1 MVAQCL
7 TGSHWWALMLFL
19 TLGYTK
25 NGSVVKNPPDNA
37 GDFGLI
43 PGLGRVPGGRNGNP
57 LQYSCLGYPTNRGAW
72 QATVCGVTKELDM
85 M

>member
-1 MVAQCL
+1 
-7 TGSHWWALMLFL
+7 MLFL

-57 LQYSCLGYPTNRGAW
+57 SNILAWDIPRTEEPGRLQSVESQKSWT
-72 QATVCGVTKELDM
+72 
-85 M
+85 